1 MHLNPAIDA
10 FLKGFLNPSLPVIDL
25 SLSRME
31 KLLAAL
37 GSPQLR
43 LPPVVHIAG
52 TNGKGS
58 TLAFLRAMA
67 EADGKRLHVYTSPH
81 LVRFNERIVLAGKEL
96 EDAALLP
103 LLQRVA
109 EAARS
114 IPVTFFE
121 ATTAAAFLAFAENP
135 GDFLLLETGLG
146 GRLDATNMVPN
157 PALTLITPIGLD
169 HMEFLGGSLAQIAK
183 EKAGIMKSG
192 VTCIVAAQVAEAAS
206 TLIASAEHIG
216 APLMLDGRD
225 WYVGKA
231 LEGLPAPSLAGTH
244 QRHNAALAVMAARH
258 LGISSHAIA
267 NGVSTAHWPGRMQRL
282 THGVLVE
289 AWGTRGD
296 VIVDGAHNAHAAEA
310 LVEWMASRKQP
321 ITLICGMMA
330 RKDATAFFETLV
342 PYVRELLTITLEE
355 NGAYGAEEL
364 GDVARVAGIDVICC
378 PKGLASVA
386 GVLQACESGTLLI
399 TGSLFLAGE
408 VLKNHG

>member
-1 MHLNPAIDA
+1 MNPAIDA
-10 FLKGFLNPSLPVIDL
+10 FLKIFLNPSLPVIDL
-25 SLSRME
+25 SLTRME

-67 EADGKRLHVYTSPH
+67 EADGKRVHVYTSPH
-81 LVRFNERIVLAGKEL
+81 LVRFNERIVLAGKEI

-109 EAARS
+109 EAART

-121 ATTAAAFLAFAENP
+121 ATTAAAFLAFSKNP
-135 GDFLLLETGLG
+135 ADLLLLETGLG

-169 HMEFLGGSLAQIAK
+169 HMEFLGGSLAQIAA

-192 VTCIVAAQVAEAAS
+192 VPCIAAAQVAEAAS
-206 TLIASAEHIG
+206 ALIASAEHIG
-216 APLMLDGRD
+216 APLMLAGRD

-258 LGISSHAIA
+258 LGISSHSIA
-267 NGVSTAHWPGRMQRL
+267 NGISTAHWPGRMQRL

-296 VIVDGAHNAHAAEA
+296 VFLDGAHNAHAAQA
-310 LVEWMASRKQP
+310 LAVWMSAHPQP
-321 ITLICGMMA
+321 ITLICGMMV
-330 RKDATAFFETLV
+330 RKDAQAFLTPLA
-342 PYVRELLTITLEE
+342 PYVSHFIAVPIEGEDSYSPSTLAESAKALGLTQITECPR
-355 NGAYGAEEL
+355 A
-364 GDVARVAGIDVICC
+364 VAAATLFRNED
-378 PKGLASVA
+378 
-386 GVLQACESGTLLI
+386 SGTLLI

-408 VLKNHG
+408 LLKNHG

>member
-1 MHLNPAIDA
+1 MHLNPTIDA
-10 FLKGFLNPSLPVIDL
+10 LLKGFLNPSLPAIDL

-67 EADGKRLHVYTSPH
+67 EADGKRVHAYTSPH
-81 LVRFNERIVLAGKEL
+81 LVRFNDRIVLAGKEI
-96 EDAALLP
+96 EDATLLP

-114 IPVTFFE
+114 ISVTFFE
-121 ATTAAAFLAFAENP
+121 ATTAAAFLAFTENP
-135 GDFLLLETGLG
+135 ADFLLLETGLG

-169 HMEFLGGSLAQIAK
+169 HMEFLGDSLAQIAA
-183 EKAGIMKSG
+183 EKAGIMKQN
-192 VTCIVAAQVAEAAS
+192 VPCIAAAQVKEVEEVF
-206 TLIASAEHIG
+206 LKSAESLHV
-216 APLMLDGRD
+216 PLMLVGRD
-225 WYVGKA
+225 WNTERGLK
-231 LEGLPAPSLAGTH
+231 GLPDPSLMGAH
-244 QRHNAALAVMAARH
+244 QRHNAALAVMAARQ
-258 LGISSHAIA
+258 LGLSKQAIA
-267 NGVSTAHWPGRMQRL
+267 RGIAAAHWPGRMQRL

-296 VIVDGAHNAHAAEA
+296 VIVDGAHNAHAAQA
-310 LVEWMASRKQP
+310 MAEWMSAHPQP

-330 RKDATAFFETLV
+330 RKDARAFLTPLA
-342 PYVRELLTITLEE
+342 PYVGHLIAVPIEGEDCYAPAALAKLAEASGIRRATVCQSMKEVSSALALE
-355 NGAYGAEEL
+355 
-364 GDVARVAGIDVICC
+364 D
-378 PKGLASVA
+378 
-386 GVLQACESGTLLI
+386 SGTLLI

-408 VLKNHG
+408 LLKNHG